1 MKTVKKQQN
10 KQTKTIVITNK
21 KKTKTKIN
29 SKSASLSENGKQT
42 ISKRN

>member
-21 KKTKTKIN
+21 KKKTAK
-29 SKSASLSENGKQT
+29 AQA
-42 ISKRN
+42 